1 MKTITR
7 STRVAAAGFVLA
19 ASGALLAAAP
29 AQAATAGVRSGDQ
42 SVVFAQSDN
51 TAGNTVV
58 AYDRAADGRLTQAGV
73 YRTGGLG
80 GVLGGSAV
88 DHLASE
94 HSLVYDQ
101 AHHLL
106 YAVNAGSNTVTV
118 FQVEGDRLLRT
129 QVISSGGDF
138 PVSLAVHGDRVYVL
152 NGLGG
157 GSVQGFVRVGCQ
169 LVPVAAWHRGLGLDP
184 SATPQFT
191 NTPGQVSFTPDGSAL
206 VVTTKANGNSIDVFP
221 FDEHGAPS
229 AAPVRNVEAGAVPFG
244 FVFDSA
250 GRLVV
255 TEAGPNAVAT
265 FTLARDGRVAPVGSI
280 ATGQAATCWIVGTG
294 HKLYASNAGSGSLSG
309 FHEGPHGALTALGN
323 TSTGAGT
330 TDAAVSP
337 DGRDLYVQT
346 GAAGVVDGFQVH
358 GNGSL
363 TPIGSVTVP
372 GGIGG
377 EGIVVA

>member
-1 MKTITR
+1 
-7 STRVAAAGFVLA
+7 
-19 ASGALLAAAP
+19 
-29 AQAATAGVRSGDQ
+29 
-42 SVVFAQSDN
+42 
-51 TAGNTVV
+51 
-58 AYDRAADGRLTQAGV
+58 
-73 YRTGGLG
+73 
-80 GVLGGSAV
+80 
-88 DHLASE
+88 
-94 HSLVYDQ
+94 
-101 AHHLL
+101 
-106 YAVNAGSNTVTV
+106 
-118 FQVEGDRLLRT
+118 
-129 QVISSGGDF
+129 
-138 PVSLAVHGDRVYVL
+138 
-152 NGLGG
+152 
-157 GSVQGFVRVGCQ
+157 
-169 LVPVAAWHRGLGLDP
+169 
-184 SATPQFT
+184 
-191 NTPGQVSFTPDGSAL
+191 
-206 VVTTKANGNSIDVFP
+206 
-221 FDEHGAPS
+221 
-229 AAPVRNVEAGAVPFG
+229 
-244 FVFDSA
+244 
-250 GRLVV
+250 VV

-346 GAAGVVDGFQVH
+346 GAAGVVDGFRVH